1 MNPSDGVQLPTSSD
15 QHSPLRVFIY
25 SRVSSAHQAE
35 HGMSIESQPEA
46 LRSWAE
52 SQGWHISGE
61 LTDPGRTGRNDERE
75 GFQSLMRSL
84 KAYKPDAVLVTRL
97 SRFMRN
103 ARLTLNAIHD
113 MRQIGV
119 ALICKDEPIDTR
131 RRGISDMFLAILA
144 TMAEWESDRM
154 SEYAKDTRQRLVS
167 KGRWPSGPTP
177 YGYAYEKMSGHLVLV
192 TDQAEVVRLMF
203 SLYTDGR
210 MGMNAIQRELA
221 ARGIR
226 APRGGKVWAT
236 SKIWQVLSD
245 EVYIGRHRLGIDVP
259 PIVDEEVFHRAQRLR
274 RTNKHLHPPRKDKWP
289 LQNRLRCSECG
300 STFRCSYSRGKR
312 YYRCSANTITSR
324 HFIETG
330 ERCPARSYRA
340 EDLEW
345 SLLSGI
351 CDSMFV
357 PRNFAKALESTIS
370 ELRTRKDDLERG
382 VGPLREALEDA
393 EAELRRIE
401 LAWVRGRLTADELSK
416 LEKDALER
424 RERTQARLESLA
436 PDDLDELERTRSLLE
451 AAQRSQEMA
460 QQSGDVWG
468 FNEAPPL
475 WFASALTSFSS
486 NVDVVSDDPSDSEVT
501 YDTMP
506 PISPSVVAERLKEM
520 LDRLQAEVWA
530 ETGRLSLKGVINI
543 SIPPSEPI
551 VYPGTLTR
559 SNGEGDNQAF
569 SSTSRTE

>member
-1 MNPSDGVQLPTSSD
+1 
-15 QHSPLRVFIY
+15 
-25 SRVSSAHQAE
+25 
-35 HGMSIESQPEA
+35 MSIESQPEA

-84 KAYKPDAVLVTRL
+84 KANKPDAVLVTRL

-236 SKIWQVLSD
+236 SKSW
-245 EVYIGRHRLGIDVP
+245 
-259 PIVDEEVFHRAQRLR
+259 
-274 RTNKHLHPPRKDKWP
+274 
-289 LQNRLRCSECG
+289 
-300 STFRCSYSRGKR
+300 
-312 YYRCSANTITSR
+312 
-324 HFIETG
+324 
-330 ERCPARSYRA
+330 
-340 EDLEW
+340 
-345 SLLSGI
+345 
-351 CDSMFV
+351 
-357 PRNFAKALESTIS
+357 
-370 ELRTRKDDLERG
+370 
-382 VGPLREALEDA
+382 
-393 EAELRRIE
+393 
-401 LAWVRGRLTADELSK
+401 
-416 LEKDALER
+416 
-424 RERTQARLESLA
+424 
-436 PDDLDELERTRSLLE
+436 
-451 AAQRSQEMA
+451 
-460 QQSGDVWG
+460 
-468 FNEAPPL
+468 
-475 WFASALTSFSS
+475 
-486 NVDVVSDDPSDSEVT
+486 
-501 YDTMP
+501 
-506 PISPSVVAERLKEM
+506 
-520 LDRLQAEVWA
+520 
-530 ETGRLSLKGVINI
+530 
-543 SIPPSEPI
+543 
-551 VYPGTLTR
+551 
-559 SNGEGDNQAF
+559 
-569 SSTSRTE
+569 